1 MRGMTSVMMMTRTT
15 TLMVDNDGDDDDND
29 VMEKEGDEAF
39 RNKPRG
45 ISSDGGKHYSKQ
57 GFLEKSFI

>member
-1 MRGMTSVMMMTRTT
+1 MTTVMMMTTT
-15 TLMVDNDGDDDDND
+15 ITMMVDNDGDDDDND

-57 GFLEKSFI
+57 